1 MESDLRPYVCVE
13 CERRFT
19 SKLFLKRHSAVHS
32 STRSYQ
38 CIICPSTY
46 KYKKG
51 LNRHLKKVHPDYYY
65 TLNLTPFKKKT
76 ALKVDENDSDIGQSS
91 EKSTNSLE
99 SSSKVVSS
107 LKQTPETL
115 PNTQD
120 SITDIAKPQVIQL
133 ERPETLQVSFL
144 PSFTT
149 PQVIPIPEKLKN
161 NLANHQIAPN
171 ILQKPSEDSWKDFNR
186 AIYSNFFHFSS
197 KIMNSSSKNNEGG
210 FKGFIPVNDEK
221 IGRESNAT
229 KRIEYLEGK
238 IRKYKFIEATM
249 NIELEKE
256 KKKSLELEQEFGKF
270 KDFYKM
276 NLWEKD
282 CLRKK
287 VKLEEDEGNKVEE

>member
-51 LNRHLKKVHPDYYY
+51 LNRHLKKAHPDYYN

-76 ALKVDENDSDIGQSS
+76 ASKVKENDSDSGQSS
-91 EKSTNSLE
+91 
-99 SSSKVVSS
+99 
-107 LKQTPETL
+107 ETL

-120 SITDIAKPQVIQL
+120 SIIDIAKPQVIQL
-133 ERPETLQVSFL
+133 ERPDPLPVPFL
-144 PSFTT
+144 SNFTT
-149 PQVIPIPEKLKN
+149 PQIIPIPEKHKN
-161 NLANHQIAPN
+161 NFSNHQIASN
-171 ILQKPSEDSWKDFNR
+171 TLQKPSEDSWKDFNR
-186 AIYSNFFHFSS
+186 AIYSNFFQFSS
-197 KIMNSSSKNNEGG
+197 KILNSSKNNEGG

-238 IRKYKFIEATM
+238 IRKYKFVEASM

-256 KKKSLELEQEFGKF
+256 KKKTLELEQEVGKF
-270 KDFYKM
+270 KVFYRM
-276 NLWEKD
+276 NVWEKD
-282 CLRKK
+282 CLRKR